1 VLAIPCEKTQ
11 MQQVFRIDGM
21 HCEGCVNRVSKAL
34 SPLAQ
39 QVQVTLVPPQALL
52 QVTAPLSLQAV
63 QGALEKI
70 GDYRATLAE

>member
-1 VLAIPCEKTQ
+1 MLAIPLRKTQ

-21 HCEGCVNRVSKAL
+21 HCDGCVNRVSKAL

-39 QVQVTLVPPQALL
+39 QVQVTLLPPQALL
-52 QVTAPLSLQAV
+52 QVTVPLSLQAV
-63 QGALEKI
+63 QGALQKI